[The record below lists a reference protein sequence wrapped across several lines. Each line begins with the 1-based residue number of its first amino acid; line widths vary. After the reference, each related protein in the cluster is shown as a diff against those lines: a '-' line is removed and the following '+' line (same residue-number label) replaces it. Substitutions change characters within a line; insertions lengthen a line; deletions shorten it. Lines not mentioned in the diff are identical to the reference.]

1 MSAFRIFSRFA
12 ELLDINVTRAAA
24 AWLRLNADG
33 TVTERTAAQVLSDI
47 GGAASSHEHTSAQI
61 SDATDAATPYMV
73 VKRSASGSAAFDN
86 YISAPTVL
94 VGDTLTVGGMGA
106 VRASNLTSGQGI
118 ELPNASGTLALTT
131 QTDGKIKSADIDDA
145 TDDGDRNKGK
155 VLKTSDSGE
164 VLVAG
169 LTTGALAVG
178 FAEDEAKGNLILSSA
193 TTGRILSLPDASG
206 TLALTNSSTGLVNVD
221 AGYVTGTLPVA
232 NGGTGAATAPL
243 ARAALGITEYGDPVV
258 TATSKGA
265 AQSAIG
271 IVNMTPAA
279 YTALV
284 AAGTVDATT
293 LYLLTE

>member
-24 AWLRLNADG
+24 AWLRLNTDG

-86 YISAPTVL
+86 YISAPTVQA
-94 VGDTLTVGGMGA
+94 GDTLTVGGMGA
-106 VRASNLTSGQGI
+106 VRASNLTGGRNI
-118 ELPNASGTLALTT
+118 ELPNASGTIALTS

-145 TDDGDRNKGK
+145 TDAATPYMVVKRSASGSAAFDNYISAPTVQAGDTLTVGGMGAVRASNLTGGRNI
-155 VLKTSDSGE
+155 E
-164 VLVAG
+164 
-169 LTTGALAVG
+169 
-178 FAEDEAKGNLILSSA
+178 
-193 TTGRILSLPDASG
+193 LPNASG

-265 AQSAIG
+265 AQTAIG

-284 AAGTVDATT
+284 VAGTVDATT

>member
-24 AWLRLNADG
+24 AWLRLNTDG

-86 YISAPTVL
+86 YISAPTVQA
-94 VGDTLTVGGMGA
+94 GDTLTVGGMGA
-106 VRASNLTSGQGI
+106 VRASNLTGGRNI
-118 ELPNASGTLALTT
+118 ELPN
-131 QTDGKIKSADIDDA
+131 
-145 TDDGDRNKGK
+145 
-155 VLKTSDSGE
+155 
-164 VLVAG
+164 
-169 LTTGALAVG
+169 
-178 FAEDEAKGNLILSSA
+178 
-193 TTGRILSLPDASG
+193 ASG

-265 AQSAIG
+265 AQSAVG

-284 AAGTVDATT
+284 VAGTVDATT

>member
-1 MSAFRIFSRFA
+1 MNTQDTLLFRTAFPKQCPPSG
-12 ELLDINVTRAAA
+12 TRGI
-24 AWLRLNADG
+24 RYSETKGEFVMVNPDG
-33 TVTERTAAQVLSDI
+33 TEHNI

-86 YISAPTVL
+86 YISAPTVQA
-94 VGDTLTVGGMGA
+94 GDTLTVGGMGA
-106 VRASNLTSGQGI
+106 VRASNLTGGRNI
-118 ELPNASGTLALTT
+118 ELPNAG
-131 QTDGKIKSADIDDA
+131 
-145 TDDGDRNKGK
+145 
-155 VLKTSDSGE
+155 
-164 VLVAG
+164 
-169 LTTGALAVG
+169 
-178 FAEDEAKGNLILSSA
+178 
-193 TTGRILSLPDASG
+193 G

-265 AQSAIG
+265 AQTAIG

-284 AAGTVDATT
+284 VAGTVDATT